1 MDISRFSRMITTLI
15 ALRSPRSRRIAET
28 SAGEPTP
35 FSFTRTITS
44 PAFNPAFSAG
54 DPLETARI
62 STPCFTPK
70 NSAKPP
76 FKASASTPSDPLRQ
90 DIVARGISGM
100 VARDISGIVARGTPL
115 TPLTPGIAGITTAR
129 SPGKV
134 QLLRWA
140 TLAVRVCT
148 SPLRLT
154 CSFASR
160 PTGISRTIRTNCS
173 TPSTRCPFISST
185 TSPFRRPARPA
196 GESSST
202 AVTSTPRSSF
212 SFSSRKRPASTSC
225 TPMPR

>member
-1 MDISRFSRMITTLI
+1 MTGISRFSRIMTTLI
-15 ALRSPRSRRIAET
+15 VLRSPRSRMIAAI
-28 SAGEPTP
+28 SAGESTP

-54 DPLETARI
+54 DPLDTERMR
-62 STPCFTPK
+62 TPCFTPK

-76 FKASASTPSDPLRQ
+76 FKPSASTPSAPLRQ
-90 DIVARGISGM
+90 DIVARGISG
-100 VARDISGIVARGTPL
+100 IVTRGTPF
-115 TPLTPGIAGITTAR
+115 TPGMAGITTVR

-140 TLAVRVCT
+140 TLAVNVCT

-154 CSFASR
+154 CNFASR
-160 PTGISRTIRTNCS
+160 PTGISRTMRTNCS

-212 SFSSRKRPASTSC
+212 SFSSRKRPESTSC